1 MGYNGMFADDG
12 RVSELADV
20 IANAIKGMQVAVD
33 GLNDVLTGRIE
44 ANESEILAATNR
56 NAEQDNTLAAITN
69 GLSGL
74 TNGVGDLSAAF
85 DAIAARFDN
94 LEMENKPVWGRV
106 TQTNGFTTLTTSG
119 NPIPLTYD
127 RGSGDME
134 YYPDFGGGMRVPY
147 TGAYIVFYNVFVS
160 GPVTGYATIR
170 PQIYRDGVLHDSL
183 PVAIVSK
190 PNDADVTI
198 SRSAIVYLS
207 DLDCLTLRGSSTSPN
222 VSSWGDSGRV
232 GTDML
237 ALWLGYR

>member
-1 MGYNGMFADDG
+1 MGYNGKFADDG

-33 GLNDVLTGRIE
+33 GLNDALTGRIE
-44 ANESEILAATNR
+44 ANETEILAAANK
-56 NAEQDNTLAAITN
+56 NAEQDATLTAIVN

-74 TNGVGDLSAAF
+74 TNGVGDLSTAF

-106 TQTNGFTTLTTSG
+106 IQTNGFTKLTSAG

-127 RGSGDME
+127 HGSGDME

-147 TGAYIVFYNVFVS
+147 NGAYLVFYNVFVS
-160 GPVTGYATIR
+160 GPVTEYATIK

-183 PVAIVSK
+183 PVAIVAK
-190 PNDADVTI
+190 PNGADVTI
-198 SRSAIVYLS
+198 SRSAIVYLQ